1 VIGIDLVS
9 ERLAMAERHGIETLT
24 WDDDGDV
31 AADLRDLTDGRGP
44 DAVID
49 AVGME
54 AHGAPGGEFMQKAAG
69 VLPDRIGAALAE
81 RVGVDRLSALR
92 AAIEAVRRGGTLS
105 IIGVY
110 GGMADPL
117 PMMDLF
123 DKGLTIRM
131 GQAHVK
137 RWVGDI
143 LPLLGDDDPLGTEAL
158 ATHKLPLEDAP
169 RGYEIFQAKEDGAI
183 KVLLQP

>member
-1 VIGIDLVS
+1 
-9 ERLAMAERHGIETLT
+9 MAERHGIETLI
-24 WDDDGDV
+24 WEDEDDV
-31 AADLRDLTDGRGP
+31 VADLRERTDGRGP
-44 DAVID
+44 DSVID

-54 AHGAPGGEFMQKAAG
+54 AHGAPVGEFVQKAAG

-81 RVGVDRLSALR
+81 RAGVDRLSALR
-92 AAIEAVRRGGTLS
+92 AAIESVRRGGTLS

-123 DKGLTIRM
+123 DKGLTVRM

-137 RWVGDI
+137 RWVDNI
-143 LPLLGDDDPLGTEAL
+143 LPLVGGEDPLGTEDL

-169 RGYEIFQAKEDGAI
+169 RG
-183 KVLLQP
+183 